1 MSDVRSITDRFF
13 FGATGMDPDR
23 VTDIVTSTLRRADG
37 GELFLQR
44 SMSKSASFGDGRLQS
59 AGESL
64 DQGFGF
70 RFISGESVGYA
81 HSQDLSERTIRS
93 LGSSTK
99 EIRKH
104 ADTTLGFM
112 TLPSGVTVPRLYAI
126 DNPLLDISDADRI
139 KILEDVNARARSADP
154 RIIQV
159 TAGVSTGWNVITIIR
174 KDGERFDDVRPMS
187 QLYVEVVAEEAG
199 RKKKGMSILSGRMSL
214 SDVFTHNSWQGAV
227 DNAVRKAIV
236 NLGAIPAPAGEMPVV
251 LANGWAAVMLH
262 ESVGHGLEGDA
273 ARKNASVYAN
283 KIGERV
289 ASKGVTIIDQGNI
302 PGARGSLH
310 FDDEGNPTKKNILIE
325 DGILQGYMQDS
336 INARLMGVAPTG
348 NGRRES
354 YQHAPIPRMT
364 TTYMAAGEYTPEEII
379 ASVDRGIYA
388 VDFAGGQVDTVSG
401 SYVFAPTEA
410 YLIENGK
417 IVAPVENAIL
427 TGNGPRSMQMV
438 DMVGNDLELSLT
450 GSCGKD
456 GQSVSVGVGQPT
468 VKMRGIK
475 VGGTQPS

>member
-1 MSDVRSITDRFF
+1 MSDARRITDQFF
-13 FGATGMDPDR
+13 FANTGMDSDR
-23 VTDIVTSTLRRADG
+23 VTKIVTNALRQADG

-44 SMSKSASFGDGRLQS
+44 AMGKSASFSDGRLES
-59 AGESL
+59 SSESL

-70 RFISGESVGYA
+70 RFISGESAGYA
-81 HSQDLSERTIRS
+81 HSQDMTEQTLRS
-93 LGSSTK
+93 LATSTK
-99 EIRKH
+99 DIRKH
-104 ADTTLGFM
+104 ANTTMGYM
-112 TLPSGVTVPRLYAI
+112 TLPSGVAVPRLYAS
-126 DNPLLDISDADRI
+126 DNPLADVSDEDRV
-139 KILEDVNARARSADP
+139 KILENINARARAADP

-159 TAGVSTGWNVITIIR
+159 SAGISTGWNVVTIIR
-174 KDGERFDDVRPMS
+174 RDGQRFDDVRPMS
-187 QLYVEVVAEEAG
+187 QLYLDVVAQENG
-199 RKKKGMSILSGRMSL
+199 RKKKGTAILSGRMTL
-214 SDVFTHNSWQGAV
+214 TDIFAQHAWEGAV
-227 DNAVRKAIV
+227 DTAVRKALI
-236 NLGAIPAPAGEMPVV
+236 NLQAIPAPAGEMPVV
-251 LANGWAAVMLH
+251 LGNGWAAVMLH

-283 KIGERV
+283 RVGQRV

-310 FDDEGNPTKKNILIE
+310 FDDEGNPTQKNVLIE
-325 DGILQGYMQDS
+325 DGILKGYMQDS
-336 INARLMGVAPTG
+336 INARMMGVTPTG

-354 YQHAPIPRMT
+354 YECMPIPRMT
-364 TTYMAAGEYTPEEII
+364 TTYMAGGNYTPEEII

-410 YLIENGK
+410 YLIEKGK

-427 TGNGPRSMQMV
+427 TGNGPKSMMMV
-438 DMVGNDLELSLT
+438 DMVGNDLQLSLT

-456 GQSVSVGVGQPT
+456 GQSVAVGVGQPT